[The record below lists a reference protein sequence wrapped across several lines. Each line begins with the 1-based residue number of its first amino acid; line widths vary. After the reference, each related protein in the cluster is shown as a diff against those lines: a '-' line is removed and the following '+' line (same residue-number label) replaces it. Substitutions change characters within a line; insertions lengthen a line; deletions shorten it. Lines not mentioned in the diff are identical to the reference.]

1 MSEEARVMKMMEA
14 VKDPVRLRILF
25 LLIKKGRTNVGDI
38 ASEFEIT
45 RPAISHHLKVLKEAG
60 VVNSVKR
67 GQEVYYSPNA
77 HEVAEAL
84 RDLADRI
91 ERSWPPDVRA
101 RPLR

>member
-1 MSEEARVMKMMEA
+1 MSEEGKVMKMMEA

-38 ASEFEIT
+38 AKEFEIT

-60 VVNSVKR
+60 VVSSVKK
-67 GQEVYYSPNA
+67 GQEVYYWPNA
-77 HEVAEAL
+77 QAVAEAL

-91 ERSWPPDVRA
+91 ERNWAPRRRGSA
-101 RPLR
+101 A